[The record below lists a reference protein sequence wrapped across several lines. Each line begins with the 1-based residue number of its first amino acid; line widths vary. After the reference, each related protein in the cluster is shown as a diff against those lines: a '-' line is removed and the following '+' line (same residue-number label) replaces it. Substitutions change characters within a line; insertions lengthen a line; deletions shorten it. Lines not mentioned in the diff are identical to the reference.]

1 MFDRQN
7 IRLRYLRTLEKIRSF
22 LLAKKSREFLIFLFF
37 VFVSFCF
44 WLLQVLNDDYE
55 TELSMQL
62 KLKNVPENVV
72 LTSELPNEL
81 KIGVQDKGT
90 VLINYLLGKSLY
102 PVTIDFEE
110 YQDKGNQIRFLSS
123 ALSKRVTGQLSQSTK
138 LLAIKPDTLELI
150 YTRGEGKIVPV
161 CLRGEVEAE
170 RQYYISERIFSPD
183 SVMVYAPREILDTIT
198 AAYTETLHVE
208 EISDTTRHRAGI
220 MPVKGARFTPS
231 YSDITFMVDMYSEKT
246 VVVPVQGVNFP
257 EDKLLRTFP
266 SKVQVTFQ
274 IGLRQFKTVN
284 AEDFTVV
291 VDYQTLE
298 KEKSE
303 KCKPVLLKSPANVNL
318 IRVAPAEI
326 DYIIEQK
333 IMFND

>member
-150 YTRGEGKIVPV
+150 YTRGEGKKVPV

-183 SVMVYAPREILDTIT
+183 SVMVYAPQEILDTIT
-198 AAYTETLHVE
+198 AAYTETLYVE

-246 VVVPVQGVNFP
+246 VEVPVQGVNFP

-298 KEKSE
+298 REKSE

>member
-150 YTRGEGKIVPV
+150 YTRGEGKKVPV

-198 AAYTETLHVE
+198 AAYTEALYVE

-246 VVVPVQGVNFP
+246 VEVPVQGVNFP

-298 KEKSE
+298 REKSE

>member
-22 LLAKKSREFLIFLFF
+22 LLAKKSREFLIFMFF

-150 YTRGEGKIVPV
+150 YTRGEGKKVPV

-183 SVMVYAPREILDTIT
+183 SVMVYAPKEILDTIT
-198 AAYTETLHVE
+198 AAYTETLYVE

-246 VVVPVQGVNFP
+246 VEVPVQGVNFP

-298 KEKSE
+298 REKSE

-318 IRVAPAEI
+318 IRVVPAEI

>member
-150 YTRGEGKIVPV
+150 YTRGEGKKVPV

-183 SVMVYAPREILDTIT
+183 SVMVYAPQEILDTIT
-198 AAYTETLHVE
+198 AAYTEALYVE

-246 VVVPVQGVNFP
+246 VEVPVQGVNFP